1 MLNTVLDYLI
11 NSYEKYPEKVA
22 IVYQERKLTY
32 KELYVSAVKIAGW
45 INSNIPC
52 SRKPIIVMMK
62 NSDTAIESFMGIAFS
77 GNIYVPLAYDLPQ
90 ERIKT
95 IIEIL
100 NPACV
105 INCEEDRIS
114 DLVKCPVVSF
124 EDAAKNEFLEKE
136 VRNKYK
142 KIIDTDPLYILF
154 TSGSTGI
161 PKGVVV
167 SHRAVI
173 DFTEEASEAMA
184 FTDNEIFLNQAPFYF
199 DASVPDIFC
208 TIRNA
213 ATLHIV
219 EKNMFAFPIK
229 LMEYISEKQINAIF
243 WVPSALITV
252 ANFKVL
258 KKRDISSLK
267 KIMFCGEV
275 MPTKQ
280 LNMWMEAVPQAMYVN
295 YYGPCEATYACSYY
309 IVDRK
314 FNDEEVLPIGKA
326 ARNTD
331 ILLVNEQGDQIH
343 EYETIGEI
351 CIRGTGLA
359 LGYYNDAEKT
369 KERFVQNPT
378 QIFFPET
385 VYMTGDLAHYDKEG
399 NIIYDGRKDFQIKHS
414 GYRIELGE
422 IESNVISIENIEQA
436 ACIYLEKRD
445 IIVCCY
451 SGNVENDTLKNMIK
465 NKLPSY
471 MIPQK
476 IIKMDSLP
484 INANGKIDRK
494 KLKELAGGTY
504 DRI

>member
-1 MLNTVLDYLI
+1 
-11 NSYEKYPEKVA
+11 
-22 IVYQERKLTY
+22 
-32 KELYVSAVKIAGW
+32 
-45 INSNIPC
+45 
-52 SRKPIIVMMK
+52 
-62 NSDTAIESFMGIAFS
+62 
-77 GNIYVPLAYDLPQ
+77 
-90 ERIKT
+90 
-95 IIEIL
+95 
-100 NPACV
+100 
-105 INCEEDRIS
+105 
-114 DLVKCPVVSF
+114 
-124 EDAAKNEFLEKE
+124 
-136 VRNKYK
+136 
-142 KIIDTDPLYILF
+142 
-154 TSGSTGI
+154 
-161 PKGVVV
+161 
-167 SHRAVI
+167 
-173 DFTEEASEAMA
+173 
-184 FTDNEIFLNQAPFYF
+184 
-199 DASVPDIFC
+199 
-208 TIRNA
+208 
-213 ATLHIV
+213 
-219 EKNMFAFPIK
+219 
-229 LMEYISEKQINAIF
+229 
-243 WVPSALITV
+243 
-252 ANFKVL
+252 
-258 KKRDISSLK
+258 
-267 KIMFCGEV
+267 
-275 MPTKQ
+275 
-280 LNMWMEAVPQAMYVN
+280 
-295 YYGPCEATYACSYY
+295 
-309 IVDRK
+309 
-314 FNDEEVLPIGKA
+314 
-326 ARNTD
+326 
-331 ILLVNEQGDQIH
+331 VNEQGDQIH